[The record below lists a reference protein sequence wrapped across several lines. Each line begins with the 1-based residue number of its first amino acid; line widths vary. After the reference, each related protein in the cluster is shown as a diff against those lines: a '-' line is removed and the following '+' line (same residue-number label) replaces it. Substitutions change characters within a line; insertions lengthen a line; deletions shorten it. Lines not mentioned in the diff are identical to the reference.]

1 MMFEKYKSSSYDEM
15 FDKNGTVREHWK
27 QLASN
32 LEELGCD
39 QLEAKRQEI
48 DWRLEDNGVTYNVYN
63 DPNGM
68 SRPWSLDPIPLI
80 LESGDWKEIEE
91 GVRQRATLMN
101 LLFKDIYGEQ
111 RILKEDIIPCEV
123 IFPHSGFLREV
134 HGLYEHL
141 ISPMMIVAVDLARGP
156 DGKMWVLSDR
166 TQAPSGLG
174 YAVENRLTMNSA
186 MQVLYKNISI
196 RRLYV
201 FFDYFKTMLLGLGKN
216 GSREPLNVLLS
227 PGPHNETYFEH
238 AYLSS
243 FLGLTLVQGQDLLAK
258 GGALWLKSL
267 KGLRRIDAIV
277 RRVDESYCDPLELRS
292 DSKLGVSGLLQV
304 LRKKGVSMANPL
316 GSGVLENLGLYP
328 FLPRLARYFLN
339 EELILP
345 QIATWWCGQDKERDY
360 VLKNLSTLM
369 IKTIDRNEDEPALYL
384 GKSLSVEQL
393 EVLRQKIQ
401 QNPYRYVGQEEVQF
415 ATAPTFIDGE
425 VVPRKVVIRSFAIKA
440 EDSYEV
446 MPGALVRVGSS
457 DDALVVSSQ
466 GGGSSKDLWILSQP
480 DTLMQ
485 TAISTQTMSQT
496 MGKGTPQAS
505 LMATAPMA
513 ITNVFKARG
522 GLENSLENIPSL
534 RAENLFWLGRYLMRS
549 ITSARMIR
557 MTLKSLANATRYDRN
572 GDERV
577 QEILCNALTH
587 LSMTYPGFLGTGD
600 QKITDPLSEIWS
612 VMSDS
617 ARVGSLSQVISMLS
631 NASTSTKNLL
641 PLEGWRIFDRLSR
654 EWSKFT
660 HRSKPSHRDM
670 ISGVDKLLVHLMA
683 YKALIE
689 ETLFA
694 EQGLVLYDIG
704 ARLER
709 SSLLIAKARS
719 MLTSAYEPFVEYE
732 VLETLLG
739 TSESLNA
746 YRAHYRS
753 SIELAYVSE
762 FLLLDI
768 RFPKSLISEINQLL
782 KALPKLPKFKHGM
795 YLSRYEQPLF
805 EAFSLLRLE
814 RIDNLCVL
822 EKDTFIRDNM
832 DVLLSS
838 IADKLIVAA
847 DELSKTYFSHYDE

>member
-1 MMFEKYKSSSYDEM
+1 MIFEHYKSSSYDEM
-15 FDKNGTVREHWK
+15 FDENGTVREHWK

-32 LEELGCD
+32 LEELGRD
-39 QLEAKRQEI
+39 QLGAKRQEI

-68 SRPWSLDPIPLI
+68 SRPWNLDPIPLV
-80 LESGDWKEIEE
+80 LASGDWKNIEA
-91 GVRQRATLMN
+91 GVKQRATLMN

-111 RILKEDIIPCEV
+111 RILKEDIVPCDV
-123 IFPHSGFLREV
+123 IFSHSGFLREV
-134 HGLYEHL
+134 HGLFEDL
-141 ISPMMIVAVDLARGP
+141 QNPMMIVAVDLARGP
-156 DGKMWVLSDR
+156 DGKMWVVSDR

-186 MQVLYKNISI
+186 MQAVYKNISI
-196 RRLYV
+196 RRLHV
-201 FFDYFKTMLLGLGKN
+201 FFDSFKTMLLGLGKN
-216 GSREPLNVLLS
+216 SSREPLNVLLS

-277 RRVDESYCDPLELRS
+277 RRVDESYCDPLELRA
-292 DSKLGVSGLLQV
+292 DSRLGVSGLVQV

-316 GSGVLENLGLYP
+316 GAGVLENLGLYP

-345 QIATWWCGQDKERDY
+345 QIATWWCGQEKERDY
-360 VLKNLSTLM
+360 VLEHLSTLM
-369 IKTIDRNEDEPALYL
+369 IKTIDRSEDEPALYL
-384 GKSLSVEQL
+384 GKNLSSEEL

-401 QNPYRYVGQEEVQF
+401 QQPYRYVGQEEVQF

-457 DDALVVSSQ
+457 DDALVVSGQ
-466 GGGSSKDLWILSQP
+466 EGGSSKDLWILSEP
-480 DTLMQ
+480 DTVM
-485 TAISTQTMSQT
+485 QTMSQS
-496 MGKGTPQAS
+496 MGKGMSQTMSQAS
-505 LMATAPMA
+505 LMATSPMA
-513 ITNVFKARG
+513 ITNIFKARG

-557 MTLKSLANATRYDRN
+557 MTLKSLANATRYNRN
-572 GDERV
+572 GDEQV
-577 QEILCNALTH
+577 QEILCRALTH
-587 LSMTYPGFLGTGD
+587 LSMTYPGFLGTEE
-600 QKITDPLSEIWS
+600 QKITDPLNEIWS

-617 ARVGSLSQVISMLS
+617 ARVGSLSQVMNMLS
-631 NASTSTKNLL
+631 SASTSTKNLL
-641 PLEGWRIFDRLSR
+641 PLEGWRIFDRLLR
-654 EWSKFT
+654 EWSEFT
-660 HRSKPSHRDM
+660 HQSKPTHREM

-732 VLETLLG
+732 ILETLLG

-753 SIELAYVSE
+753 SIELEHVSE

-768 RFPKSLISEINQLL
+768 RFPKSLISEISQLL
-782 KALPKLPKFKHGM
+782 KALPKLPKFKHEM
-795 YLSRYEQPLF
+795 YLSRYEEPLF

-814 RIDNLCVL
+814 RIENLCVL
-822 EKDTFIRDNM
+822 EKDAFIRKNM
-832 DVLLSS
+832 EMLLSS